1 MSVLLAL
8 AIIVAIIAAVCTV
21 KAVRAVAKT
30 VTCAATAA
38 TETHAD
44 TTSVVD
50 IINPDCMEAI
60 IAVLA
65 YTKASLKEERLNGR
79 RARAR
84 AWHINNCASKEAARK
99 ARKEAMAH
107 ISAAQRNAENKTKAN
122 QWMVGKS
129 WQEAISALYNE
140 GKLISV
146 RKHREVKT
154 ATMRVHKP
162 RVARTGVPA
171 TKPVAKPVRTYV
183 RQAANKPIVSGTQ
196 LAQQARATGTGLVA
210 QIHAAKAALASL
222 YAMLPLAR
230 QVVALQNK
238 ADRKVGMYTWL
249 ADEGH
254 VGVRSTKSSI
264 ARRDAAQE
272 VVCQAALAAEAFKDA
287 YGIEAHEVYSTIR
300 AAKAT
305 KARAVEMLHNHKAE
319 QHRLFIERQERRA
332 AKAALRASKAAPATA
347 PAVTEVADWEKYAPV
362 NSGNKA
368 IASKFIVAK
377 NATIAQKAAAI
388 AAINGAS
395 QEQHVVGK
403 CTADAA
409 YVVAA

>member
-8 AIIVAIIAAVCTV
+8 AIIVAVIAAVRTALTV
-21 KAVRAVAKT
+21 QTATKAI
-30 VTCAATAA
+30 VTTI
-38 TETHAD
+38 
-44 TTSVVD
+44 SVVAEAAPSVAHTQD
-50 IINPDCMEAI
+50 VCDPINEYMYALVSVCM
-60 IAVLA
+60 

-99 ARKEAMAH
+99 ARKEAMAY

-146 RKHREVKT
+146 RKHREVK
-154 ATMRVHKP
+154 AAAMRAHKP
-162 RVARTGVPA
+162 RVVRVGVSA
-171 TKPVAKPVRTYV
+171 AKPMRTFV
-183 RQAANKPIVSGTQ
+183 LHTRIKAANKPIVSGAQ
-196 LAQQARATGTGLVA
+196 LGQQARATGTTLAA
-210 QIHAAKAALASL
+210 QIQAAKGILTSL
-222 YAMLPLAR
+222 YAILPLAR

-238 ADRKVGMYTWL
+238 ASRKVGMYMWL

-254 VGVRSTKSSI
+254 VGVRSTKFSV

-272 VVCQAALAAEAFKDA
+272 IVCSATLAAEAFRET
-287 YGIEAHEVYSTIR
+287 YGIEAQDVVSQIL
-300 AAKAT
+300 AAKAA
-305 KARAVEMLHNHKAE
+305 KARAVEMLRDHKAE
-319 QHRLFIERQERRA
+319 QHRLFLERQERRA
-332 AKAALRASKAAPATA
+332 AKAAPAAA
-347 PAVTEVADWEKYAPV
+347 PAVTEVADWEKYVPL
-362 NSGNKA
+362 NCGNKA

-377 NATIAQKAAAI
+377 TATLAQKVAAI

-395 QEQHVVGK
+395 PNHHLVGK

-409 YVVAA
+409 YGVAA